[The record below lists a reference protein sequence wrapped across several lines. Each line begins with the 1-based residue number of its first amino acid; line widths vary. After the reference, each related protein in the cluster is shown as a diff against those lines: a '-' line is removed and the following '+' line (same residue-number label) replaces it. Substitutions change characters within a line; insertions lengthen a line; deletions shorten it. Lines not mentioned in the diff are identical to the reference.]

1 MKNTLSRIT
10 LGTAQLGM
18 KYGIA
23 NRDGQPSYGTALEIL
38 GRSEK
43 SGVFTWDTS
52 PLYGNSE
59 SIIGD
64 YVRRYRPQQIE
75 ISTKLPSLQSLGTL
89 TPRQVRHLV
98 ESRLRTSLN
107 NLARECVEY
116 YLIHDENDFLT
127 FGDALID
134 TLSELQAAGLI
145 KRMGISVYS
154 PDIALKALEIEKFD
168 AIQLPFNLLDRRFEE
183 AGVLELA
190 NRRGATVFARSVFLQ
205 GLFFLTLAILEARLP
220 AATEFVRKVRAVAEQ
235 SGRSV
240 VELAFAF
247 VNDHPAVSSLV
258 IGTETASQ
266 LQANVELLKQK
277 PLTNKERGAIYRCFQ
292 NVPASIVN
300 PTQWQ

>member
-23 NRDGQPSYGTALEIL
+23 NRDGQPTYETALEML
-38 GRSEK
+38 SSSEK
-43 SGVFTWDTS
+43 YGVSTWDTS

-64 YVRRYRPQQIE
+64 YVRRYRPQVE
-75 ISTKLPSLQSLGTL
+75 ISTKLPSLQSLGAL

-98 ESRLRTSLN
+98 ESRLRTSLK
-107 NLARECVEY
+107 NLAKECVEY

-134 TLSELQAAGLI
+134 ALSDLQAAGLI

-154 PDIALKALEIEKFD
+154 PDIALKALEIETFD

-183 AGVLELA
+183 AGVLALA
-190 NRRGATVFARSVFLQ
+190 NRRGATVFARSIFLQ
-205 GLFFLTLAILEARLP
+205 GLFFLTLAILEDRLP
-220 AATEFVRKVRAVAEQ
+220 AATEFVQKVHALAEQ

-258 IGTETASQ
+258 IGMETVSQ
-266 LQANVELLKQK
+266 LQANVELQNQK
-277 PLTNKERGAIYRCFQ
+277 RLTNNEREAIYRCFH

-300 PTQWQ
+300 PTRWQ